1 MIGILG
7 KLCFTFLIKDL
18 LISIEES
25 RTNKYYFL
33 YLFIAL
39 FIQVFFEKQ
48 SNIIIRSTIHNL

>member
-48 SNIIIRSTIHNL
+48 SNIIIISTIHNL